1 MFLVPSLALAA
12 LLVTSPPPGSQAGPN
27 VVSEQTHREALEH
40 YRAGLE
46 KMRAESFDEAEREF
60 QTAVK
65 LDPLFVMA
73 YYNLGQTRM
82 SLHRYPEA
90 VQAFLDCRAARHKV
104 AALAQT
110 NQALADQRRDQEIQ
124 ELQDSIRLFRSGNV
138 HTGGD
143 PEHMAM
149 KLESRLQQLQ
159 SEKRRGV
166 TSMETPAELSLALG
180 SAYFRSGK
188 PDDAEREYREAI
200 KVNSK
205 LGEAHN
211 NLAVICFLTGRLDE
225 AEKEMKAAEKSGFA
239 VNPRFKDDLKKAQK
253 AAKR

>member
-1 MFLVPSLALAA
+1 MFVASTLAVAA
-12 LLVTSPPPGSQAGPN
+12 LLVTSPPAGPQASPD
-27 VVSEQTHREALEH
+27 VVSQRTHKEALDH

-46 KMRAESFDEAEREF
+46 KMRAETFEEAEREF
-60 QTAVK
+60 RTAVR

-73 YYNLGQTRM
+73 YYNLGQARM
-82 SLHRYPEA
+82 SLHHYPDA
-90 VQAFLDCRAARHKV
+90 VQAFLDCREAHHKL
-104 AALAQT
+104 AALQQT

-138 HTGGD
+138 HTAGD
-143 PEHMAM
+143 PEHMVM
-149 KLESRLQQLQ
+149 KLESRLQQLR

-166 TSMETPAELSLALG
+166 TSMETPAEFSLALG

-188 PDDAEREYREAI
+188 PADAEREYREAI

-211 NLAVICFLTGRLDE
+211 NLAVICFLTGRLSE
-225 AEKEMKAAEKSGFA
+225 AEKEMKAAEKSGFT
-239 VNPRFKDDLKKAQK
+239 VNPRFKDDLKKAEK

>member
-1 MFLVPSLALAA
+1 MFLVPSLAAAAFLLAPA
-12 LLVTSPPPGSQAGPN
+12 PASPQASRD
-27 VVSEQTHREALEH
+27 VVAEETHKEALEH

-46 KMRAESFDEAEREF
+46 KMRAESFEEAEREF

-73 YYNLGQTRM
+73 QYNLGQTRM
-82 SLHRYPEA
+82 SLHRYPAA
-90 VQAFLDCRAARHKV
+90 VQAFLDCREAHHKL
-104 AALAQT
+104 AALQQT
-110 NQALADQRRDQEIQ
+110 NQALADQQRDQEIQ
-124 ELQDSIRLFRSGNV
+124 ELQDSIRLFRSGTV
-138 HTGGD
+138 HSGGD

-159 SEKRRGV
+159 SEKHRGV
-166 TSMETPAELSLALG
+166 TSMETPAEFSLALG

-188 PDDAEREYREAI
+188 PDDAEREYREAL
-200 KVNSK
+200 KANPK

-211 NLAVICFLTGRLDE
+211 NLAVLCFLTKRLDE

-239 VNPRFKDDLKKAQK
+239 VNPRFKDDLRKAEK
-253 AAKR
+253 AAKQ